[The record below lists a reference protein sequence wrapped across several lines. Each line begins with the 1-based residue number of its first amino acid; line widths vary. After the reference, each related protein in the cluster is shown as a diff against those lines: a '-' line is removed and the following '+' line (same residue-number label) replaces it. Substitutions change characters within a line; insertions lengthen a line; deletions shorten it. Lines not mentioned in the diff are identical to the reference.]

1 MYTYTI
7 LCVLFF
13 ILLKAEMQGTQY
25 VWQQRKMNR
34 KLKDKAFENYSAKAE
49 ERMWRENFI
58 KRKKKD
64 RTQILKHI
72 EKQKKNKNKKKATAV
87 VATNGE

>member
-1 MYTYTI
+1 MD
-7 LCVLFF
+7 
-13 ILLKAEMQGTQY
+13 
-25 VWQQRKMNR
+25 R
-34 KLKDKAFENYSAKAE
+34 KLKDKAFENYSAEAE

-64 RTQILKHI
+64 RTQILNHI
-72 EKQKKNKNKKKATAV
+72 EFQKKRKKKKATAV